1 MKNRPRTD
9 KAWRLLVGLFAE
21 VVNPLLVIWLALF
34 ICCGYILTLLMPVR
48 IAHWTA
54 LLAITLLLSLAGLL
68 LRFRGMTPDESGGGS
83 TPLAPPVGSGGGID
97 WSRGFHW
104 RALLPLL
111 PLLIF
116 LPLFYTELTSPT
128 QQVMGHIDIHAGYI
142 NQLRFGAAPPENV
155 FVAGHPANYYWLFH
169 APLAALVE
177 LTELPSPQLSALLNL
192 FAIVISFCLLAD
204 ILVALGLAERRT
216 LWLGFAIV
224 LVYCALNILGPPALL
239 SRLLAGDTEARVT
252 HRLMLLPGAD
262 RRLHDVM
269 SKMLN
274 FNSMAIAT
282 LCFITALHVSLRF
295 LRDRLDRL
303 GLILLSACVAVC
315 LAIRPEAALY
325 IVVALLGGLAL
336 AGFALCFDKRA
347 HARRPQAL
355 VVATIRRLHPRFL
368 ALWLVVSAG
377 LTLPLLHYLFNF
389 AQQHEA
395 NIWIEPT
402 SYYNAL
408 MLLAALPVFLPLFLV
423 QTWFAWRERRW
434 MIWFLQGAGMIGL
447 ALAAVLRL
455 PDYGQYKFVFFL
467 SILFALSGLLALK
480 NLARSA
486 GSRLSK
492 FARLLTICLVALA
505 FAKIVIVKVS
515 NDIDAEQR
523 EFGYDGKHILLLDDF
538 ASPERLAAYAWIREQ
553 TPFDAVVVAPPYL
566 DIYEYAV
573 FERQIYARDRHNH
586 YTRYIGDWYERID
599 HMLQLFGYEPVEQSY
614 SDLLAAMR
622 AQLPGRDL
630 YAVLTDS
637 DVAPAVMADAGA
649 ELVYEDAQGG
659 AHVYLL
665 NPKAANA

>member
-1 MKNRPRTD
+1 
-9 KAWRLLVGLFAE
+9 
-21 VVNPLLVIWLALF
+21 
-34 ICCGYILTLLMPVR
+34 
-48 IAHWTA
+48 
-54 LLAITLLLSLAGLL
+54 
-68 LRFRGMTPDESGGGS
+68 
-83 TPLAPPVGSGGGID
+83 
-97 WSRGFHW
+97 
-104 RALLPLL
+104 
-111 PLLIF
+111 
-116 LPLFYTELTSPT
+116 
-128 QQVMGHIDIHAGYI
+128 MGHIDIHAGYV
-142 NQLRFGAAPPENV
+142 NQLRFGATPPENV

-169 APLAALVE
+169 TPLAALVE
-177 LTELPSPQLSALLNL
+177 LTGLPSPQLSALLNL

-262 RRLHDVM
+262 RRLHDMM

-325 IVVALLGGLAL
+325 IVVALLGGLTL

-347 HARRPQAL
+347 HARRPQTL
-355 VVATIRRLHPRFL
+355 VVATIRRLQPRFL
-368 ALWLVVSAG
+368 VLWLVASAG

-423 QTWFAWRERRW
+423 QAWFAWRERRW
-434 MIWFLQGAGMIGL
+434 MIWFMQCSGMIGL
-447 ALAAVLRL
+447 VLAAVLRL

-523 EFGYDGKHILLLDDF
+523 EFGYDGNHILLLDDF
-538 ASPERLAAYAWIREQ
+538 TSPERLAAYAWIREQ

-599 HMLQLFGYEPVEQSY
+599 HMLQLFGYESVEQSY

-630 YAVLTDS
+630 YAVLADS

-649 ELVYEDAQGG
+649 ELVYEDAHGG